1 MTPMARR
8 IRTAGMALD
17 TFQNTFAGN
26 PLDRASDRR
35 ADPAWLAAQLAS
47 ADSLGV
53 AIWNGRPLVEDA
65 KEGGKQIAY
74 LPAKL
79 VADLAQGEERL
90 LFMGLW
96 KDTAVFAVDMEGP
109 ADPADGPLEG
119 LGKFEDLRA
128 VALKLPA
135 TEAAIVAT
143 AKQMFEWRRRHGHC
157 AVCGQASRAVD
168 GGWKRKCPSCDT
180 EHFPRTDPVVIMLA
194 YHGDRCMLGRQE
206 AWPKGMFSALAGFLE
221 PGESIEEACAR
232 ELNEEAGLHAV
243 KVRYHST
250 QPWPY
255 PSSLMIGLIAEVEDE
270 EGAPDQTE
278 LSEIRWFT
286 RDEARQLIAGQ
297 IEGTFAPQ
305 RMAIAHQLIKAW
317 VEEG

>member
-1 MTPMARR
+1 MVGRR
-8 IRTAGMALD
+8 RTVAMSLD
-17 TFQNTFAGN
+17 AFQNTFAGN

-35 ADPAWLAAQLAS
+35 ADPDWLAGQLAS
-47 ADSLGV
+47 SDSLGV

-96 KDTAVFAVDMEGP
+96 KDTAVFAVDLEGP

-128 VALKLPA
+128 VALKLPP

-157 AVCGQASRAVD
+157 AVCGQPSRAVD
-168 GGWKRKCPSCDT
+168 GGWKRKCPSCET
-180 EHFPRTDPVVIMLA
+180 EHFPRTDPVVIMLP

-270 EGAPDQTE
+270 EGSPDQTE
-278 LSEIRWFT
+278 LSEVRWFT

-297 IEGTFAPQ
+297 IEGVAAPQ
-305 RMAIAHQLIKAW
+305 RLAIAHQLIKAW